1 MPNDYYKI
9 LGLCCF
15 IKDALLGFYNAEV
28 SGQYQYSLR
37 DRHVERYLDGINAN
51 SFTHQHRLQ
60 PIQRNNIDPKLLYAR
75 SLLIQFNRAI
85 MYSNL
90 NIYQNLQTGNVWI
103 DITQYTPYGPNYN
116 PTELDPSFWRFGE
129 GTEPV
134 LVEIKKS
141 EFAPASQKIIRSIV
155 VCKTK

>member
-1 MPNDYYKI
+1 MPDDYYKI

-15 IKDALLGFYNAEV
+15 IKDALVGFYEAEI
-28 SGQYQYSLR
+28 SGQYQYCLR

-51 SFTHQHRLQ
+51 SFTYQHRLQ
-60 PIQRNNIDPKLLYAR
+60 PIVRDNELLYAR
-75 SLLIQFNRAI
+75 SLLIQFSRAI
-85 MYSNL
+85 RYSNL

-103 DITQYTPYGPNYN
+103 DITQFSPYGPNYN

-129 GTEPV
+129 ETEPP
-134 LVEIKKS
+134 LVKNS
-141 EFAPASQKIIRSIV
+141 GLAPISQCLVRQIV